1 MTRLLI
7 QGGRVLD
14 PANGVDRVA
23 DVLIEDG
30 IVVEVGANLSSRAST
45 GLARTDV
52 SIIDAKGLVVA
63 PGFVD
68 LHTHLRE
75 PGFEYKE
82 SIETGTRAAARGGF
96 TTVCAMPNT
105 EPAMDSRATIE
116 YVLRRAAEVGAVRV
130 LPIGAV
136 TKGRAGQQLAE
147 LGELAESGCI
157 GFSDDGNPVADAS
170 VMRRALE
177 YASTFGLP
185 IIDHCEDP
193 QLAGGVMHE
202 GWVSTRLG
210 LMGIPSASE
219 ENMVARDI
227 SLARQTG
234 THVHVAHVSTA
245 GSVELVRRAR
255 AEGVRVTA
263 EVTPHHL
270 ALTHEAVMHPST
282 LRRGSGREASG
293 RTALGLAYDTNAKM
307 YPPLRSAEDAA
318 ACVEGLRDGTI
329 DAIATDH
336 APHAVQEKLCEF
348 DNAAFGMIGL
358 ETALALS
365 LAAIATGNRQQATG
379 KGQGLSLERIV
390 EALTVGPVRALGLDR
405 RVPGI
410 GTLAVGAPG
419 DIVVFDPQRDWMVEP
434 ETLASKGKN
443 TPLLGQT
450 LRGQVVATVYAG
462 EVVYA
467 LEGVGV

>member
-7 QGGRVLD
+7 QGGRVID
-14 PANGVDRVA
+14 PANAVDITG

-30 IVVEVGANLSSRAST
+30 VVKAVGANMALDGAKV
-45 GLARTDV
+45 L
-52 SIIDAKGLVVA
+52 DAKGMIVA

-82 SIETGTRAAARGGF
+82 DIESGTRAAARGGF

-105 EPAMDSRATIE
+105 EPAMDSRATVE
-116 YVLRRAAEVGAVRV
+116 YVLGRTAEAGAVRV

-136 TKGRAGQQLAE
+136 TKGRTGKLLAE
-147 LGELAESGCI
+147 LGELADAGCI
-157 GFSDDGNPVADAS
+157 GFSDDGNPVADAAI
-170 VMRRALE
+170 MRRALE

-210 LMGIPSASE
+210 LKGIPAASE

-227 SLARQTG
+227 ALARQTG
-234 THVHVAHVSTA
+234 SHVHIAHLSTA
-245 GSVELVRRAR
+245 GAVELVRRAK

-270 ALTHEAVMHPST
+270 ALDHEAVMHPAGAT
-282 LRRGSGREASG
+282 
-293 RTALGLAYDTNAKM
+293 GLAYDTNAKM
-307 YPPLRSAEDAA
+307 YPPLRTAADVA
-318 ACVEGLRDGTI
+318 ACIEGLQEGTI

-348 DNAAFGMIGL
+348 DVAANGMIGL
-358 ETALALS
+358 ETALPLALS
-365 LAAIATGNRQQATG
+365 TGVSVG
-379 KGQGLSLERIV
+379 RIV
-390 EALTVGPVRALGLDR
+390 EALTGLER
-405 RVPGI
+405 WVPGI
-410 GTLAVGAPG
+410 GTLSVGAPG
-419 DIVVFDPQRDWMVEP
+419 DVVVFDAAREWTVER
-434 ETLASKGKN
+434 EALASKGKN

-462 EVVYA
+462 QVVHA
-467 LEGVGV
+467 LEGASV

>member
-1 MTRLLI
+1 MSRLLI
-7 QGGRVLD
+7 QGGRVID
-14 PANGVDRVA
+14 PANGFDGVG

-30 IVVEVGANLSSRAST
+30 LVKLVAPNLNGDGAQVIDAQ
-45 GLARTDV
+45 GLA
-52 SIIDAKGLVVA
+52 VA
-63 PGFVD
+63 PGFID

-82 SIETGTRAAARGGF
+82 DIESGTRAAARGGF

-105 EPAMDSRATIE
+105 EPAMDSRATVE
-116 YVLRRAAEVGAVRV
+116 YVLRRASAVAAVRV

-136 TKGRAGQQLAE
+136 TKGRAGQLLAE
-147 LGELAESGCI
+147 LGELAEAGCI
-157 GFSDDGNPVADAS
+157 GFSDDGNPVADAAI
-170 VMRRALE
+170 MRRALE

-210 LMGIPSASE
+210 LKGIPSASE
-219 ENMVARDI
+219 ENMVSRDI
-227 SLARQTG
+227 ALARQTG
-234 THVHVAHVSTA
+234 SHVHIAHLSTA
-245 GSVELVRRAR
+245 GAVELVRRAK

-270 ALTHEAVMHPST
+270 ALDHEAVMHAE
-282 LRRGSGREASG
+282 GRQ
-293 RTALGLAYDTNAKM
+293 GLAYDTNAKM
-307 YPPLRSAEDAA
+307 YPPLRSAADVA

-348 DNAAFGMIGL
+348 DAAANGMIGL
-358 ETALALS
+358 ETALALALS
-365 LAAIATGNRQQATG
+365 TGVG
-379 KGQGLSLERIV
+379 VERII
-390 EALTVGPVRALGLDR
+390 EALTIGPARALGLER
-405 RVPGI
+405 WVPGI
-410 GTLAVGAPG
+410 GTLTVGAPG
-419 DIVVFDPQRDWMVEP
+419 DVVVFDPGREWTVER
-434 ETLASKGKN
+434 EALASKGKN
-443 TPLLGQT
+443 TPLLGLT
-450 LRGQVVATVYAG
+450 LRGRVVATVYAG
-462 EVVYA
+462 EVVHA